1 MCGNAGA
8 PIRSRASHAFSDG
21 LMTLAH
27 ELDERGGTG
36 SAGAEPSPA
45 RTTVR
50 ASFWYPYLL
59 IAPTML
65 TLTIVSLIPFV
76 YAIYLSFHQAKYG
89 RVTDFIGFDNYVTLF
104 TDARFWNAMGVALT
118 FVAIAVPIEFMLGL
132 AGALVLNQNI
142 RGRSILVPFLFVP
155 TMMAPIVVGLLWKIM
170 LAGSWGLISY
180 NVLERFGLIGG
191 TSIFASP
198 NLALYALIF
207 VDIWQWT
214 PFMMLA
220 FFAGLQALPLG
231 PYRAAAVDGA
241 SSLQIF
247 FRLTLPMLAPLLAVI
262 GLLRLIDAFKVFDTV
277 FILTGGGPGTA
288 TETPSML
295 AYKMTFEFWNIG
307 EASAFAIIVW
317 VAFFVFC
324 NVFYQ
329 IAKKRLNAF

>member
-1 MCGNAGA
+1 MTVTSELAKLPA
-8 PIRSRASHAFSDG
+8 PAARPKRRAA
-21 LMTLAH
+21 
-27 ELDERGGTG
+27 
-36 SAGAEPSPA
+36 
-45 RTTVR
+45 
-50 ASFWYPYLL
+50 FWYPYLL

-65 TLTIVSLIPFV
+65 TLTIVSLVPFV
-76 YAIYLSFHQAKYG
+76 YAIFLSVHKAKYG
-89 RVTDFIGFDNYVTLF
+89 RVTDFVGFDNYVTLLA
-104 TDARFWNAMGVALT
+104 DARFWNAMGVALT
-118 FVAIAVPIEFMLGL
+118 FVAIAVPVEFMLGL

-142 RGRSILVPFLFVP
+142 RGRSILVPFLFMP
-155 TMMAPIVVGLLWKIM
+155 AMMAPIVVGLMWKIM
-170 LAGSWGLISY
+170 LAGSWGFISY
-180 NVLERFGLIGG
+180 NLLERFGLIGS
-191 TSIFASP
+191 TSVFASP

-247 FRLTLPMLAPLLAVI
+247 FRLTLPMLAPLLAVV

-277 FILTGGGPGTA
+277 FILTGGGPGVA

-307 EASAFAIIVW
+307 EASAFAVIVW

-329 IAKKRLNAF
+329 VAKKRLNAF

>member
-1 MCGNAGA
+1 MA
-8 PIRSRASHAFSDG
+8 
-21 LMTLAH
+21 LAH
-27 ELDERGGTG
+27 ELDKRGGA
-36 SAGAEPSPA
+36 SAAAEPSPV
-45 RTTVR
+45 RLRQR

-76 YAIYLSFHQAKYG
+76 YTIYPSFHQAKYG

-104 TDARFWNAMGVALT
+104 TDARFWNAMGVALL

-180 NVLERFGLIGG
+180 NLLERFGLIGD
-191 TSIFASP
+191 TSVFASP

-241 SSLQIF
+241 STCRS
-247 FRLTLPMLAPLLAVI
+247 
-262 GLLRLIDAFKVFDTV
+262 
-277 FILTGGGPGTA
+277 
-288 TETPSML
+288 S
-295 AYKMTFEFWNIG
+295 
-307 EASAFAIIVW
+307 FA
-317 VAFFVFC
+317 
-324 NVFYQ
+324 
-329 IAKKRLNAF
+329 